1 MVITPLDAHE
11 LKEWVQDSTLLYQID
26 IRMVQSGFCS
36 VALVDGE
43 PDICKDNFVGKQET
57 PN

>member
-11 LKEWVQDSTLLYQID
+11 LKEWVQDSTLLYH
-26 IRMVQSGFCS
+26 FCS
-36 VALVDGE
+36 VTLVDGE
-43 PDICKDNFVGKQET
+43 PDICKDNFVDKQET